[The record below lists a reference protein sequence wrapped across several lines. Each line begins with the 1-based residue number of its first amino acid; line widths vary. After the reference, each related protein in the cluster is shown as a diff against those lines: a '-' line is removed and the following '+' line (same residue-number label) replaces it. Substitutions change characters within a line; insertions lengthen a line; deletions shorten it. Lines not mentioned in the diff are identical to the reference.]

1 MYGLPAS
8 NTSAW
13 LTFIPGYGG
22 FVPKLGD
29 VFHELGVRWN
39 DFCGFVERGEG
50 GAAGLPVVE
59 GGSRAGVAV
68 QLMPQ
73 SLGGGRWGA
82 AHTHLFAEYVGGAER
97 EVSLQRLRLAAGKDK
112 NLYCCTY
119 CKILKISR
127 KCVLFLLQSK
137 IVTKFLSS
145 IPPTVARIVLSF
157 ALLHMTII
165 SNDIRAQ

>member
-1 MYGLPAS
+1 MTHLHPWLWWVCTKTWRCLSRTCGEMKWLLWIRWERWGRSGGTARGRGREPGWSGRSAHAS
-8 NTSAW
+8 E
-13 LTFIPGYGG
+13 P
-22 FVPKLGD
+22 
-29 VFHELGVRWN
+29 
-39 DFCGFVERGEG
+39 
-50 GAAGLPVVE
+50 
-59 GGSRAGVAV
+59 
-68 QLMPQ
+68 
-73 SLGGGRWGA
+73 GRWQVRGC
-82 AHTHLFAEYVGGAER
+82 AHPSLCWVCGGAER